1 MTTRIGSKWAVSCT
15 LFLCIVAFGTASGQS
30 TTSESAPNI
39 EILKLKWEKQM
50 RLPQSYDPSGG
61 GSTGTINDPT
71 RSSRGGSG
79 GGSGSAG
86 SDTSGS
92 TTQGMQPSAPSRV
105 LFVYVYSMKI
115 KNAGSKEIEGLA
127 WDYVFV
133 DSSTSAE
140 LGRHQFLSF
149 EKVGPDKTA
158 TFQSEQRTPPV
169 RTLRT
174 QTAEDNKQGKLSEKS
189 VIKCVLYADGTTWR
203 EANTSE
209 DVCNLLTKGKV
220 GLSRKRSTGL

>member
-1 MTTRIGSKWAVSCT
+1 VKSSIGLAAAVILLAYGHACPQQELSATTPP
-15 LFLCIVAFGTASGQS
+15 LQ
-30 TTSESAPNI
+30 
-39 EILKLKWEKQM
+39 ILKLKWEKQM

-79 GGSGSAG
+79 GGSGSAV

-92 TTQGMQPSAPSRV
+92 TTQGMQPSAPSGV

-115 KNAGSKEIEGLA
+115 KNAGSKEIEGIA

-133 DSSTSAE
+133 DPSNSTE

-149 EKVGPDKTA
+149 EKVEPDKTA

-169 RTLRT
+169 RTVPT
-174 QTAEDNKQGKLSEKS
+174 QIAEENKHGKLSEKS

-203 EANTSE
+203 DANTSE
-209 DVCNLLTKGKV
+209 DICNLLRKGKA
-220 GLSRKRSTGL
+220 GLSHKRATGL

>member
-1 MTTRIGSKWAVSCT
+1 MVMACGYACPQQQSDA
-15 LFLCIVAFGTASGQS
+15 TAPPLQ
-30 TTSESAPNI
+30 
-39 EILKLKWEKQM
+39 ILKLKWERQM

-71 RSSRGGSG
+71 RGSR

-115 KNAGSKEIEGLA
+115 KNAGSKEIEGIA
-127 WDYVFV
+127 WDYVFINP
-133 DSSTSAE
+133 STSAE

-149 EKVGPDKTA
+149 EKVEPDKTV
-158 TFQSEQRTPPV
+158 TFQSEQRMPPV
-169 RTLRT
+169 RTVRT
-174 QTAEDNKQGKLSEKS
+174 QMADDNKQGKLSEKS

-203 EANTSE
+203 DANTSE
-209 DVCNLLTKGKV
+209 DICNLLKKGKA
-220 GLSRKRSTGL
+220 GLSHKRTAGL

>member
-1 MTTRIGSKWAVSCT
+1 MACGYACPQQQSDTT
-15 LFLCIVAFGTASGQS
+15 
-30 TTSESAPNI
+30 APPLQ
-39 EILKLKWEKQM
+39 ILKLKWEKQM

-79 GGSGSAG
+79 GGSASAG
-86 SDTSGS
+86 SDSSGS

-115 KNAGSKEIEGLA
+115 KSAGSKEIEGIA

-133 DSSTSAE
+133 DPATSAE

-169 RTLRT
+169 RTVRT
-174 QTAEDNKQGKLSEKS
+174 QMADDNKQGKLWEKS

-203 EANTSE
+203 DANTGE
-209 DVCNLLTKGKV
+209 DVCNLLKKGKA
-220 GLSRKRSTGL
+220 GLSHKRATGP